1 MHRLVIALTTL
12 IVLAGGTFLAAYLLI
27 FAGVSDRAAALAP
40 ADTIAYVN
48 VYLQPSTSQ
57 QMKLGALL
65 GRLPGFEDTSTL
77 DEKIDE
83 VTQNLLSTAGLDYRA
98 DIRPWLG
105 NQASLALRPAAESG
119 AEPVAV
125 AFLAVTDEAA
135 AQAALN
141 RVAEDDGATVSE
153 TDHQGVAI
161 STTDGM
167 AWAFVDDLLVVSSL
181 ADGIESTIDA
191 RSGESLA
198 DTDSFKRAMAEL
210 PPDHLASLYID
221 LSRAAQLAGGEAE
234 LSGWSV
240 AGAALV
246 VEEEG
251 LRLTGVAPFDEA
263 AASASARA
271 GVALATEPSSL
282 VEWMPP
288 DTQAEAVIFG
298 LRQTIEDA
306 EAAAPGTPEGQQLTD
321 ALTTLRTVLAFGLG
335 LDLDADLLP
344 LLDREAAV
352 AISGISDGLPTGQML
367 LRPTDPDA
375 AAAVLTRLVDG
386 LRGLGASVETEA
398 AGERAEITV
407 VEVPEFG
414 QVAYTVV
421 DGLVIIGFSA
431 DDVRAAITANE
442 TGDSLAATDAYTR
455 TFELAGE
462 RAGNEIYVDLG
473 AALEVTGAADG
484 LPSDA
489 QDILNELD
497 TIGFTAPASEDRIEF
512 RAVLTVE

>member
-12 IVLAGGTFLAAYLLI
+12 IVLAGGTFLAAYLFL
-27 FAGVSDRAAALAP
+27 FAGVSDRAASLAP

-48 VYLQPSTSQ
+48 VYLQPSSSQ

-83 VTQNLLSTAGLDYRA
+83 VTQNLLSTAGIDYRA

-105 NQASLALRPAAESG
+105 NQASLALRPAVEGG
-119 AEPVAV
+119 AEPDAI
-125 AFLAVTDEAA
+125 AFLAVTDEAEA
-135 AQAALN
+135 DAALN
-141 RVAEDDGATVSE
+141 RVAEEDGSTVEAS
-153 TDHQGVAI
+153 DHAGVEI
-161 STTDGM
+161 SATDGM
-167 AWAFVDDLLVVSSL
+167 AWAFVDELLVVSPS
-181 ADGIESTIDA
+181 AEGVEASIDA
-191 RSGESLA
+191 GSADSLA
-198 DTDSFKRAMAEL
+198 DTDGFSRAMAEL
-210 PPDHLASLYID
+210 PEDHLASLYLD

-282 VEWMPP
+282 VEWMPA

-306 EAAAPGTPEGQQLTD
+306 EAAAPGAPEGQQLTD

-344 LLDREAAV
+344 LLDREAAIAV
-352 AISGISDGLPTGQML
+352 SGIADGLPTGQVL
-367 LRPTDPDA
+367 LRPTDANA
-375 AAAVLTRLVDG
+375 AASVLTRLVDG

-398 AGERAEITV
+398 AGERAEITI

-414 QVAYTVV
+414 EVAYTVV
-421 DGLVIIGFSA
+421 DGLVILALSA

-442 TGDSLAATDAYTR
+442 TGDNLAATDAYVR

-473 AALEVTGAADG
+473 AALEATGAAES
-484 LPSDA
+484 LPTDA
-489 QDILNELD
+489 RDILNRLD
-497 TIGFTAPASEDRIEF
+497 TIGFTAPANEDRVEF